1 MSKKIAI
8 GPRPSAVRE
17 TPRPDADKW
26 VQNRAPEG
34 SEEETA
40 RLTIDVPIS
49 LHKRLKAHC
58 AMEGQR
64 MNQVIRSLIERHL
77 SDGA

>member
-8 GPRPSAVRE
+8 GPRPSVAKDTARG
-17 TPRPDADKW
+17 DAEKW
-26 VQNRAPEG
+26 VQKRLPEV

-40 RLTIDVPIS
+40 RLTIDVPVT

-64 MNQVIRSLIERHL
+64 MNQVIRSLIEQHL
-77 SDGA
+77 SNGQ